1 MAENNI
7 DKKIEAVV
15 GDKIEDAIKNEEPL
29 EIEIVSEEVT
39 VTDDPRDVLQD
50 FTANLAEDIDESEL
64 NIISSDLM
72 QEYENDKSPDI
83 KKLSISLFD
92 KPSPDNIE

>member
-72 QEYENDKSPDI
+72 QEYEMTNHQEKNGREHILKD
-83 KKLSISLFD
+83 
-92 KPSPDNIE
+92 

>member
-1 MAENNI
+1 MAENKI

-39 VTDDPRDVLQD
+39 VTDDPRDIMED
-50 FTANLAEDIDESEL
+50 FYGNLAENIDETEL
-64 NIISSDLM
+64 NIISSDLL
-72 QEYENDKSPDI
+72 QEYENDKSC
-83 KKLSISLFD
+83 KCWSC
-92 KPSPDNIE
+92 